1 MKNLIEIKKKIT
13 NNWFESL
20 QNKIINQFQLLE
32 NEASKKKGKKTK
44 IFIKRQ
50 WKKDNKKEGGGTSY
64 LLSNGE
70 LFDKVGVNKSTVS
83 GQFEKFF
90 RSKILGAKKMED
102 TGLQEFL

>member
-50 WKKDNKKEGGGTSY
+50 WKKDNKKEGGGNSY
-64 LLSNGE
+64 ILSGGE
-70 LFDKVGVNKSTVS
+70 LFDKVGVNQSTVS
-83 GQFEKFF
+83 G
-90 RSKILGAKKMED
+90 SS
-102 TGLQEFL
+102 